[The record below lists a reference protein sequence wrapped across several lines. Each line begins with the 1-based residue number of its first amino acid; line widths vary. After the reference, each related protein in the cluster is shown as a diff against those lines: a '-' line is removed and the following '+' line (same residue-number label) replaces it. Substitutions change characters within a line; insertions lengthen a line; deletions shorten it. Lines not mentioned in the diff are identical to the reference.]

1 MIAMQEH
8 KNFWDKNAGRY
19 DRFMRKD
26 RAAYDELYE
35 LIRPVVRH
43 KTVLELAAGTGLIAK
58 HIVNAAAH
66 IEATDASAEMIA
78 EAKRDNRSAKLH
90 FSVQD
95 MFCLPYAEESF
106 DVVIVSNALHIVPQP
121 EKALQEI
128 KRVLKDDGVLIAPT
142 FTHAGNSFSGKVK
155 AFFMKLAGFPLH
167 SKWTSNEYLAF
178 LREKGWTVRES
189 TVLKATFPLTYAECV
204 KREEA

>member
-1 MIAMQEH
+1 MQEH
-8 KNFWDKNAGRY
+8 KNFWDRNAGRY

-26 RAAYDELYE
+26 RAAYDEMYE

-43 KTVLELAAGTGLIAK
+43 KTVLELATGTGSVAK

-78 EAKRDNRSAKLH
+78 EAKRDDRSAKLY

-95 MFCLPYAEESF
+95 MFRLPYADKSF

-128 KRVLKDDGVLIAPT
+128 RRVLKDDGVLIAPT
-142 FTHAGNSFSGKVK
+142 FTHAGNSFSGRVK

-167 SKWTSNEYLAF
+167 SKWTSEEYLTF
-178 LREKGWTVRES
+178 LQQNGWTVRKS
-189 TVLKATFPLTYAECV
+189 AVLKASFPLTYAECV
-204 KREEA
+204 KSEV

>member
-1 MIAMQEH
+1 MQEH

-26 RAAYDELYE
+26 RAAYDEMYE
-35 LIRPVVRH
+35 LIRPVVKA
-43 KTVLELAAGTGLIAK
+43 KTVLELATGTGMIAK
-58 HIVNAAAH
+58 NIVNAAAH

-78 EAKRDNRSAKLH
+78 EAKRDNQSAKLH

-95 MFCLPYAEESF
+95 MFRLSYADESF

-121 EKALQEI
+121 EKALAELR
-128 KRVLKDDGVLIAPT
+128 RVLKDDGVLVAPT
-142 FTHAGNSFSGKVK
+142 FTHADNSFLGKVK

-167 SKWTSNEYLAF
+167 SKWTSADYLSF
-178 LREKGWTVRES
+178 LRENGWMARKS
-189 TVLKATFPLTYAECV
+189 TVLKASFPLTYAECV
-204 KREEA
+204 KSEG

>member
-1 MIAMQEH
+1 MQEH

-26 RAAYDELYE
+26 LAAYDKMYE
-35 LIRPVVRH
+35 LIRPVVKA
-43 KTVLELAAGTGLIAK
+43 KTVLELATGTGLIAK

-66 IEATDASAEMIA
+66 IEAADASAEMIL

-95 MFCLPYAEESF
+95 MFHLPYAEQSF
-106 DVVIVSNALHIVPQP
+106 DVVIVSNALHIVPEP
-121 EKALQEI
+121 ERALAEI
-128 KRVLKDDGVLIAPT
+128 RRVLKEDGVLVAPT
-142 FTHAGNSFSGKVK
+142 FTHADNAFFGKVK

-167 SKWTSNEYLAF
+167 SKWTSHEYLAF
-178 LREKGWTVRES
+178 LRENGWTVQKS
-189 TVLKATFPLTYAECV
+189 IVLKASFPLAYAECV
-204 KREEA
+204 KSEEI

>member
-1 MIAMQEH
+1 MREH

-26 RAAYDELYE
+26 RAAYDEMYE

-43 KTVLELAAGTGLIAK
+43 KTVLELATGTGLIAK

-78 EAKRDNRSAKLH
+78 EAKRDTRSAKLH

-128 KRVLKDDGVLIAPT
+128 KRGTERRRHAHRADLHPRGKLVFRQGQGIFYEACGLSPPQQVDERGIPALSKSEWLDGA
-142 FTHAGNSFSGKVK
+142 
-155 AFFMKLAGFPLH
+155 
-167 SKWTSNEYLAF
+167 
-178 LREKGWTVRES
+178 EKRCFES
-189 TVLKATFPLTYAECV
+189 LVPADLCRV
-204 KREEA
+204 

>member
-1 MIAMQEH
+1 MRDH
-8 KNFWDKNAGRY
+8 KNFWDRNAGRY

-26 RAAYDELYE
+26 RAAYDEMYE

-66 IEATDASAEMIA
+66 IEATDASVGMIA
-78 EAKRDNRSAKLH
+78 EAKRDNQSAKLH

-95 MFCLPYAEESF
+95 MFRLPYADKSF

-121 EKALQEI
+121 EKALAEI
-128 KRVLKDDGVLIAPT
+128 HRVLRDDGVLIAPT
-142 FTHAGNSFSGKVK
+142 FTHAENSFFGNSK
-155 AFFMKLAGFPLH
+155 AFFLKLAGFPLH
-167 SKWTSNEYLAF
+167 SRWTSEEYLCF
-178 LREKGWTVRES
+178 LQQNGWTVRKS
-189 TVLKATFPLTYAECV
+189 NVLKASFPLTYVECV
-204 KREEA
+204 KAEV

>member
-1 MIAMQEH
+1 MQEH

-26 RAAYDELYE
+26 RAAYDEMYE

-43 KTVLELAAGTGLIAK
+43 KTVLELATGTGLIAK
-58 HIVNAAAH
+58 HIVNTAAH

-78 EAKRDNRSAKLH
+78 EAKRDTHSAKLH

-95 MFCLPYAEESF
+95 MFRLPYAEESF

-121 EKALQEI
+121 EKALAEI
-128 KRVLKDDGVLIAPT
+128 RQVLKDGGVLIAPT
-142 FTHAGNSFSGKVK
+142 FTHAGNSFSGMVR
-155 AFFMKLAGFPLH
+155 AFFMRMAGFPLR
-167 SKWTSNEYLAF
+167 SKWTSEEYLRF
-178 LREKGWTVRES
+178 LRQNGWTVRKS
-189 TVLKATFPLTYAECV
+189 AVLKASFPLTYAECV
-204 KREEA
+204 KSEV

>member
-1 MIAMQEH
+1 MIAIQEH

-26 RAAYDELYE
+26 RAAYDEMYE

-43 KTVLELAAGTGLIAK
+43 KTVLELATGTGLIAK

-66 IEATDASAEMIA
+66 IEATDASAEMIT
-78 EAKRDNRSAKLH
+78 EAKRTRSAKLH

-95 MFCLPYAEESF
+95 MFRLPYANQSF
-106 DVVIVSNALHIVPQP
+106 NVVIVSNALHIVPQP

-142 FTHAGNSFSGKVK
+142 FTHAGNSFSGMVR
-155 AFFMKLAGFPLH
+155 AFFMRMAGFPLH
-167 SKWTSNEYLAF
+167 SKWTSEEYLRF
-178 LREKGWTVRES
+178 LRQNGWAVRKS
-189 TVLKATFPLTYAECV
+189 AVLKASFPLTYAECV
-204 KREEA
+204 KSEM

>member
-1 MIAMQEH
+1 MRDH

-26 RAAYDELYE
+26 RAAYDEMYE

-43 KTVLELAAGTGLIAK
+43 KTVLELATGTGLIAK

-66 IEATDASAEMIA
+66 IEATDASAEMIT
-78 EAKRDNRSAKLH
+78 EAKRTRSAKLH

-95 MFCLPYAEESF
+95 MFRLPYADKSF

-121 EKALQEI
+121 EKALAEI
-128 KRVLKDDGVLIAPT
+128 RRVLKEDGVLIAPT
-142 FTHAGNSFSGKVK
+142 FTHAGNSFPGKVK

-167 SKWTSNEYLAF
+167 SRWTSEEYLRF
-178 LREKGWTVRES
+178 LRQNSWSVRKS
-189 TVLKATFPLTYAECV
+189 AVLKASFPLTYAECV
-204 KREEA
+204 KSEV

>member
-1 MIAMQEH
+1 MTAMREH

-26 RAAYDELYE
+26 RAAYDEMYE

-43 KTVLELAAGTGLIAK
+43 KTVLELATGTGSIAK
-58 HIVNAAAH
+58 HIVTAAAH

-78 EAKRDNRSAKLH
+78 EAKRDTRSAKLH

-106 DVVIVSNALHIVPQP
+106 DVVIGSNALHIVPQP
-121 EKALQEI
+121 E
-128 KRVLKDDGVLIAPT
+128 
-142 FTHAGNSFSGKVK
+142 
-155 AFFMKLAGFPLH
+155 
-167 SKWTSNEYLAF
+167 
-178 LREKGWTVRES
+178 
-189 TVLKATFPLTYAECV
+189 
-204 KREEA
+204 

>member
-1 MIAMQEH
+1 MQEH

-26 RAAYDELYE
+26 RVAYDEMCE
-35 LIRPVVRH
+35 LIRPVVKA
-43 KTVLELAAGTGLIAK
+43 KTVLELATGTGLIAK

-78 EAKRDNRSAKLH
+78 EAKRDNRSAKLY

-121 EKALQEI
+121 EKALARNQAGTE
-128 KRVLKDDGVLIAPT
+128 RRR
-142 FTHAGNSFSGKVK
+142 HAHRADLHPRGKLVFRQGQGIFYEAWWAFPSTASGRARNTC
-155 AFFMKLAGFPLH
+155 AF
-167 SKWTSNEYLAF
+167 
-178 LREKGWTVRES
+178 
-189 TVLKATFPLTYAECV
+189 
-204 KREEA
+204 

>member
-1 MIAMQEH
+1 MQEH
-8 KNFWDKNAGRY
+8 KDFWDKNAGRY

-26 RAAYDELYE
+26 RAAYDEMYE
-35 LIRPVVRH
+35 LIRPIVRH
-43 KTVLELAAGTGLIAK
+43 KTVLELATGTGLIAK

-78 EAKRDNRSAKLH
+78 EAKRDNRSAKLY

-95 MFCLPYAEESF
+95 MFCLPYAGESF

-121 EKALQEI
+121 EKALAEI
-128 KRVLKDDGVLIAPT
+128 RRVLKDGGVLIAPT
-142 FTHAGNSFSGKVK
+142 FTHAGNSFSGRAK

-167 SKWTSNEYLAF
+167 SKWTSEEYLRF
-178 LREKGWTVRES
+178 LRQNGWTVRKS
-189 TVLKATFPLTYAECV
+189 AVLKASFPLTYAECV
-204 KREEA
+204 KSEVR

>member
-1 MIAMQEH
+1 MKER
-8 KNFWDKNAGRY
+8 KTFWDKNAGRY

-26 RAAYDELYE
+26 RAAYDEMYE
-35 LIRPVVRH
+35 LIRPVVKA
-43 KTVLELAAGTGLIAK
+43 KTVLELATGTGLIAK

-78 EAKRDNRSAKLH
+78 EAKRDNHSAKLH

-95 MFCLPYAEESF
+95 MFRLPYADKSF

-128 KRVLKDDGVLIAPT
+128 KRVLKEDG
-142 FTHAGNSFSGKVK
+142 
-155 AFFMKLAGFPLH
+155 LH
-167 SKWTSNEYLAF
+167 SAPALFAGVVAKH
-178 LREKGWTVRES
+178 LRLNAKMLSIVVMPAVRNP
-189 TVLKATFPLTYAECV
+189 TARALRINHAIKKDTW
-204 KREEA
+204 

>member
-1 MIAMQEH
+1 MQGH

-26 RAAYDELYE
+26 RAAYDEMYE

-43 KTVLELAAGTGLIAK
+43 KTVLELATGTGLIAK

-66 IEATDASAEMIA
+66 IEATDASPEMIA
-78 EAKRDNRSAKLH
+78 EAKRDTRSAKLH

-95 MFCLPYAEESF
+95 MFRLPYAEESF

-128 KRVLKDDGVLIAPT
+128 KRVLKDDGVLIVPT

-167 SKWTSNEYLAF
+167 SKWTSEEYLSF
-178 LREKGWTVRES
+178 LHQNGWAVRNS
-189 TVLKATFPLTYAECV
+189 VVLKASFPLTYTECV
-204 KREEA
+204 KSEV